1 MPSSNSLRVL
11 ALTALACL
19 AATGVNAAEPRDL
32 ALLVGCTKYP
42 NQPGVRELFGPA
54 NDIPKWATLLTDPQG
69 FAFPKNGVIELVGWS
84 DTDEATRPTYANIV
98 RGFETLIAKAGP
110 DSRVVIVLSGH
121 GVQIPIPEDQDPLDP
136 KNPEPDGMDEVFLP
150 ADVNDVS
157 GGAAGNALTD
167 NQIGGWLNQLR
178 DKGAH
183 VLLVVDSCHSG
194 TMTRGEAREIDRLV
208 NPSDLKIPAKAI
220 SDAVERARKAVAA
233 ATAAGRRVSEE
244 EVIAPSR
251 TDAKGS
257 LVAFYAAQ
265 AFETAPEL
273 PFPVGAPQVP
283 ENYYGMLSFSL
294 IKTISTRKTPLS
306 YGELSRLLAAEYRS
320 TRGARQP
327 TPFAEGD
334 LHRQVLGLNAW
345 PDRPAVVIHRGA
357 RNQLTLNAGTLH
369 GLTKGSL
376 LAIHPPVT
384 DSRDPKLV
392 LGHVVIDSAE
402 VSSASVSPARLS
414 ADSEQPLIAADQ
426 VPDLAVVELVR
437 RDVGDLGVKLF
448 LADSIQPAFAKLSAA
463 TREMVVLTAEEKADW
478 VLRTVSPAQAKSEY
492 GVAGLTQE
500 MVFLIAGEGRVREA
514 SKPGPDVDSNDSRRF
529 PRVFG
534 QYLPTDQVAVI
545 GGLERDLPKI
555 FKWENLWRIARGAS
569 AANEDESHGLT
580 VEVVRFRDENDRE
593 GEIVRSGVLKD
604 QDRVLFRGRNEGSED
619 LWVTA
624 FYLDANLRIQVLRSV
639 AVGRGKPVTFAKAR
653 MSVANN
659 SIGQEGLAVFA
670 IPMSVQKEQPDFT
683 ILEQEPLQ
691 VVEALKRGPEGGS
704 KGPQTPFNKLLQRAA
719 FNAGTRGIEVDSPTT
734 PAIVVQT
741 WRLVP

>member
-1 MPSSNSLRVL
+1 MPRSNPLRVL

-19 AATGVNAAEPRDL
+19 AVTGARAAEPKDL
-32 ALLVGCTKYP
+32 ALLVGCTRYP
-42 NQPGVRELFGPA
+42 NYPGVRELFGPA

-98 RGFETLIAKAGP
+98 RGFESLIAKAGP

-150 ADVNDVS
+150 ADVNEVS
-157 GGAAGNALTD
+157 GAGVGNILTD

-194 TMTRGEAREIDRLV
+194 TMTRGDTREIDRLV
-208 NPSDLKIPAKAI
+208 NPSDLKIPAKTI
-220 SDAVERARKAVAA
+220 RDAVERARKAVAE

-244 EVIAPSR
+244 NMFQPSR
-251 TDAKGS
+251 SDARGS

-273 PFPVGAPQVP
+273 PFPAGAPRVP

-294 IKTISTRKTPLS
+294 IKTITSRKTPLS
-306 YGELSRLLAAEYRS
+306 YGELSRLLSAEYRS
-320 TRGARQP
+320 VRGARQP

-345 PDRPAVVIHRGA
+345 PTRPVVLIQRGTK
-357 RNQLTLNAGTLH
+357 NQLTLNAGTLH
-369 GLTKGSL
+369 GLTKGSI

-384 DSRDPKLV
+384 DSRDPKMV
-392 LGHVVIDSAE
+392 LGYIVIDSAE
-402 VSSASVSPARLS
+402 PSTAVVLTTTLS
-414 ADSEQPLIAADQ
+414 AESAQPAIAADQ
-426 VPDLAVVELVR
+426 VPDLAVAELVR
-437 RDVGDLGVKLF
+437 RNVGDLGVKLF
-448 LADSIQPAFAKLSAA
+448 VAKSIQPSFDKLSAA
-463 TREMVVLTAEEKADW
+463 TRDMVLLTSEEEADW
-478 VLRTVSPAQAKSEY
+478 VLRTVSPIQAKSEY
-492 GVAGLTQE
+492 GIDGVTHE
-500 MVFLIAGEGRVREA
+500 MVFLISGEGRTHDA
-514 SKPGPDVDSNDSRRF
+514 SNSDPAFDSDERPRF

-534 QYLPTDQVAVI
+534 QYSPQNEPAII

-555 FKWENLWRIARGAS
+555 FKWENLWRIARGAGT
-569 AANEDESHGLT
+569 ANGDESHGLI
-580 VEVVRFRDENDRE
+580 VEVVRFRDENDRD
-593 GEIVRSGVLKD
+593 GEVVRSGVLKD
-604 QDRVLFRGRNEGSED
+604 RDRVLFRGRNDGPEA

-624 FYLDANLRIQVLRSV
+624 FYLDANLRIQILRSDG
-639 AVGRGKPVTFAKAR
+639 VGRGKSVTFARAR
-653 MSVANN
+653 MNVADN

-670 IPMSVQKEQPDFT
+670 IPMSVQKEQPDFA

-691 VVEALKRGPEGGS
+691 VAEVIKRDVTLAP
-704 KGPQTPFNKLLQRAA
+704 KGPQTPFSKLLRQAA
-719 FNAGTRGIEVDSPTT
+719 LNSGTRGLDVDTPTT
-734 PAIVVQT
+734 PAIVVQS